1 MDERLTLNIRLAGP
15 DDGPIVTELFVDLFD
30 HYFGDQAPKPDDV
43 ERHVRETVMTAGTA
57 CEIALAESDGNY
69 LGIVTFAVV
78 YPAPN
83 LHGQLVLKDLYV
95 RRGARGQNIGRWL
108 LQYLAKLAL
117 ERNCYRVD
125 WTAETT
131 NPRALEFYDGLGVRR
146 EIEKIYYRLDGEA
159 LKSMAEHGTVKPQS

>member
-1 MDERLTLNIRLAGP
+1 MVDLTLNIRLADP
-15 DDGPIVTELFVDLFD
+15 DDWPVVSDLFVELFD
-30 HYFGDQAPKPDDV
+30 HYFGPEAPQPNDV

-57 CEIALAESDGNY
+57 CEIVLAESDGRY
-69 LGIVTFAVV
+69 LGIATFAVV

-95 RRGARGQNIGRWL
+95 RRAARGQKVGRRL

-146 EIEKIYYRLDGEA
+146 EIEKVYYRLDGDA
-159 LKSMAEHGTVKPQS
+159 LKAMAERHEPNDPTD